1 MAQEYAKGVCPDC
14 GRVISGRAAGIE
26 YDHADRRFVI
36 LRPHNREESSRHPV
50 VCLARGGRRVVPRIR
65 DAGLRPSWRAG

>member
-14 GRVISGRAAGIE
+14 GRVISGRAEGIE
-26 YDHADRRFVI
+26 KAHADRRWVI
-36 LRPHNREESSRHPV
+36 LRPHNREEAARRPA

-65 DAGLRPSWRAG
+65 D